1 MRRNNINSSVWKA
14 AGIGSRTGH
23 KSLTYSSSGLP
34 IKSAREARVG
44 ERQWICSS
52 AFTQRS
58 YDETARRVNSSY
70 VDYVEEGAVDISSP
84 LNGSAVLYSW
94 QSVPLALYDVPTL
107 NGMVYRKS
115 LWEKLMA
122 NPTLN
127 SCIENKSFWGEAFH
141 SDSDEVKIPDVAIRV
156 SKWWI
161 DSNNLILGDVDI
173 MNTPNG
179 AICYTLAKAGR
190 IGTSTRGFGVLD
202 DIGNGLTEVNEDQY
216 VHICSDV
223 VALPA
228 VPEANLSTQWTA
240 DLTRNGIDSMSGEL
254 RAMLSNALK
263 INPDNPSVLRLVASL
278 SRTGRFTSVPSSF
291 GKGTVG
297 KSKPSPK
304 PLVASK
310 KPASSKAQAKARDGS
325 VAIPKGRVASA
336 KKPASSK
343 AKVASW
349 PLGSSKRSGTG
360 RRLASSMAR
369 VSRRRSR

>member
-1 MRRNNINSSVWKA
+1 MQGSNVNSGYKGV
-14 AGIGSRTGH
+14 I
-23 KSLTYSSSGLP
+23 L
-34 IKSAREARVG
+34 SAKDAKPGQV
-44 ERQWICSS
+44 QWICSS
-52 AFTQRS
+52 AFTQKS
-58 YDETARRVNSSY
+58 YYETTKRVNSSF
-70 VDYVEEGAVDISSP
+70 VDFVQEGEVDVGSP

-94 QSVPLALYDVPTL
+94 KSVPLALYDVPTL

-115 LWEKLMA
+115 LWEKLMS

-179 AICYTLAKAGR
+179 VICYTLAKAGR

-228 VPEANLSTQWTA
+228 VPEANLSTQYTA
-240 DLTRNGIDSMSGEL
+240 DLTRDGIDMMSSEL
-254 RAMLSNALK
+254 RSMLTNALK

-278 SRTGRFTSVPSSF
+278 CRRGEGKTVISFPTSS
-291 GKGTVG
+291 GKTLDG
-297 KSKPSPK
+297 K
-304 PLVASK
+304 
-310 KPASSKAQAKARDGS
+310 
-325 VAIPKGRVASA
+325 RVKLASA
-336 KKPASSK
+336 KKGKKSCGGGRRKASLARGKASSL
-343 AKVASW
+343 V
-349 PLGSSKRSGTG
+349 RT
-360 RRLASSMAR
+360 RN
-369 VSRRRSR
+369 